1 MKKYK
6 SLVINPGATSTKI
19 GVFEGTDMLFEKTI
33 RHTAEELSPYS
44 DILDQFDF
52 RKGTILEAIGEE
64 KFDIRDIDFIMAR
77 GGVLKPMPSG
87 VYRVNGKM
95 LEDLRLSESR
105 HASNLAAIIAFS
117 LSESL
122 GGLPAFIADPVV
134 VDEMDDVAR
143 VSGHRDFVRKSFFHA
158 LNQKATAK
166 RYARDI
172 SKSYTELNL
181 IVAHMGGGVSVGA
194 HKKGRVVDV
203 NQAIDGEGPF
213 SPERS
218 GTLPAGDL
226 VRMCFSGKHT
236 QAEILAMINGK
247 GGVSSYLGVSD
258 MREVVK
264 MAGEG
269 NAEAALIIDAM
280 AYQIAK
286 EIGAAATVFCGHVD
300 AILLTGGIA
309 YNQTIMGK
317 LIPRIEFIAP
327 VAMYPGENEL
337 EALAS
342 AGYAVMVGH
351 ERAHDYPYAGK

>member
-19 GVFEGTDMLFEKTI
+19 GVFEGQDMLFEKTI
-33 RHTAEELSPYS
+33 RHTAEELAPYP

-87 VYRVNGKM
+87 VYRINGKM
-95 LEDLRLSESR
+95 LEDLRSSESR

-122 GGLPAFIADPVV
+122 DGLPAFIADPVV

-166 RYARDI
+166 RYAKDI
-172 SKSYTELNL
+172 SRSYDELNL

-194 HKKGRVVDV
+194 HKKGRVADV

-236 QAEILAMINGK
+236 RAEILAMINGK

-269 NAEAALIIDAM
+269 NAEAELVIDAM

-286 EIGAAATVFCGHVD
+286 EIGAAATVFCGQVD

-309 YNQTIMGK
+309 YNQTVMGK
-317 LIPRIEFIAP
+317 LVPRIEFIAP
-327 VAMYPGENEL
+327 VVMYPGENEL
-337 EALAS
+337 EALSS
-342 AGYAVMVGH
+342 AGYAVMTGH
-351 ERAHDYPYAGK
+351 EQAHDYPYAEK